1 MDARDIILKPLIS
14 EKAVA
19 AMGDE
24 QHPKFAFKVRLDAN
38 KFQIKDA
45 IQTIFSVTVV
55 DVNTMRMHGKVRR
68 MGKYQGRRSDWK
80 KAVVT
85 LKAGDTIKVFEGL

>member
-1 MDARDIILKPLIS
+1 MDVRDIILKPLIS

-19 AMGDE
+19 LMNEGE
-24 QHPKFAFKVRLDAN
+24 HPKYAFKVRLDAN

-45 IQTIFSVTVV
+45 IEQIFKVTVV
-55 DVNTMRMHGKVRR
+55 SVNTMRMHGKVRR
-68 MGKYQGRRSDWK
+68 MGKFQGRRSDWK

-85 LKAGDTIKVFEGL
+85 LKAGESIKVFEGL